1 MQVRVK
7 RDRLVFQILEA
18 GYVVHVEGVLLA
30 GSKGVD
36 EAVQD

>member
-7 RDRLVFQILEA
+7 RGGLMFQIPEA
-18 GYVVHVEGVLLA
+18 GYVVHVEGVLLL
-30 GSKGVD
+30 GSEGVD